1 MKKLI
6 YHLTYCLLEKSDY
19 SPRKSVGGLKY
30 KHVYAEN
37 LEKVKEFLTKKH
49 PGYDVCVMDV
59 ETEKAD
65 LEDILRGLGVTVLK

>member
-19 SPRKSVGGLKY
+19 SPRHYVGSLKD

-37 LEKVKEFLTKKH
+37 MEKVKEFLIKKH

-59 ETEKAD
+59 ETEEAN
-65 LEDILRGLGVTVLK
+65 LEDMLRSLGVTVLK